1 MHSGTVAIVGRT
13 NVGKSTFLNAVLG
26 EKLAIVSPLPQ
37 TTRDPLLGVLTTKD
51 GQIAFLDTP
60 GLHTPKS
67 ELGRRM
73 NLSAES
79 VLPASDAILFMTD
92 VTAAEK
98 GRGPVLAEDRSL
110 AQKLLP
116 EGARVVL
123 VLNKVDLVRDKS
135 RLLPV
140 LQAYSDLFPFEA
152 VIPTSMARQDGVD
165 RVLAALV
172 ACLPE
177 GEPNYPEDTLTDRP
191 VQYFVREYV
200 REQVLNATRGEVPHA
215 VAVTID
221 RYEDG
226 PLARIGAT
234 IHVEKV
240 GQRRILIGQ
249 GGAMLVRIGSA
260 ARQRIEAMIG
270 KRSHLELF
278 VRVTERWKNA
288 PRMLTELGYEVSEV
302 EGKAGDKSGARPVRR
317 RRKQQS

>member
-37 TTRDPLLGVLTTKD
+37 TTRDPLLGVLTTED

-110 AQKLLP
+110 AQKILP

-140 LQAYSDLFPFEA
+140 LQAYSDLYPFEA

-165 RVLAALV
+165 RVLGALI

-302 EGKAGDKSGARPVRR
+302 EGKALDKPGARPVRR
-317 RRKQQS
+317 RRKKQS

>member
-1 MHSGTVAIVGRT
+1 MHAGTVAIVGRT

-26 EKLAIVSPLPQ
+26 EQLAIVSPLPQ
-37 TTRDPLLGVLTTKD
+37 TTRDPLLGVLTTERA
-51 GQIAFLDTP
+51 QIAFLDTP

-92 VTAAEK
+92 VAAVEK
-98 GRGPVLAEDRSL
+98 GRGPVLREDRAL
-110 AQKLLP
+110 AEKLLP
-116 EGARVVL
+116 SGARVVL
-123 VLNKVDLVRDKS
+123 VVNKVDQVRDKS

-140 LQAYSDLFPFEA
+140 LEAYSQLFPFEA
-152 VIPTSMARQDGVD
+152 VIPTSVARDDGVD
-165 RVLAALV
+165 RVLTALV
-172 ACLPE
+172 DCLPE
-177 GEPNYPEDTLTDRP
+177 GEPNYPDDTLTDRP

-200 REQVLNATRGEVPHA
+200 REQILNATRGEVPHA

-226 PLARIGAT
+226 PLARISAT

-260 ARQRIEAMIG
+260 ARKRIEALIG

-288 PRMLTELGYEVSEV
+288 PRMLTELGYEVSDV
-302 EGKAGDKSGARPVRR
+302 EGKAQAGPPTRPRR
-317 RRKQQS
+317 RAKRRPS